1 MPKKRP
7 LIGLTSYRK
16 VVTQDPLLEI
26 NGLNPA
32 YTKAI
37 SAAGGLPVMIPLY
50 LDEASLLELFEQLDG
65 LLMPGGGDINPLH
78 YGGTMH
84 ETVYGIDNTRDQV
97 ELLLA
102 RKAVE
107 TDKPFLGICR
117 GHQMLNVALGG
128 SLWEDVHSL
137 MPNGTRH
144 AYFQGFPRDRI
155 SHQVNIEPHS
165 GLGKLWAV
173 PTKAVNSLHHQG
185 VKELGRGL
193 RPTAYAADDG
203 LIEGTELP
211 GHRFVMSVQWHP
223 EEFFHTDRPTL
234 SLFEAFVQACH

>member
-26 NGLNPA
+26 NGLTPS

-65 LLMPGGGDINPLH
+65 LLMPGGGDINPNL
-78 YGGTMH
+78 YGGIMH
-84 ETVYGIDNTRDQV
+84 ETVYAIDDTRDQV

-107 TDKPFLGICR
+107 MDKPFLGICR

-128 SLWEDVHSL
+128 SLWEDVQSL
-137 MPNGTRH
+137 MPHGTRH

-223 EEFFHTDRPTL
+223 EEFYHTDRPTL
-234 SLFEAFVQACH
+234 NLFEAFVQACQ